1 MAFWGGGR
9 FSGGG
14 VSPAHDG
21 LANNLFSG
29 LPDGPLAAPP
39 PAHTLYG
46 VLSESLVDLGLQIVR
61 EGRSPMRLWEFS
73 WHLGRRLGMP
83 PMPLAELSDAV
94 KATLASID
102 HARLRL
108 LAPPTRG
115 TGAGYVYDA
124 ADPDGWPVRASR

>member
-9 FSGGG
+9 LPGG
-14 VSPAHDG
+14 VGPVTEGA
-21 LANNLFSG
+21 LAAAAASAG
-29 LPDGPLAAPP
+29 LPADPQAAQ
-39 PAHTLYG
+39 AVYG
-46 VLSESLVDLGLQIVR
+46 VLSESLVEMGLQIVR
-61 EGRSPMRLWEFS
+61 EGRGPMRLWEFS
-73 WHLGRRLGMP
+73 WRLGHRLGMP
-83 PMPLAELSDAV
+83 PMPLGELSDAV

-124 ADPDGWPVRASR
+124 ADPDARPVQSGR